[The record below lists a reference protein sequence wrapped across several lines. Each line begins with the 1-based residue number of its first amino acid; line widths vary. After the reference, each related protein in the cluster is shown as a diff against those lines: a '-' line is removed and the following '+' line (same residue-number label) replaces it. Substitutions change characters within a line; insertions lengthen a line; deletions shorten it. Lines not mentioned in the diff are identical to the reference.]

1 MNADAPGLGQPAEAR
16 ARHIAKIRNR
26 IAQVSHRAN
35 SAHLGSSLSCVE
47 ILDAILR
54 ASGISAANVDRPDRA
69 RLVMSKGHAAM
80 GFYASLEAWGLVA
93 PEHLDNYLSDGSA
106 LWGHVTRSPAVP
118 AIDVSTGSLGHG
130 LSLTVGYAVGYRL
143 RGWPARHFC
152 VLSDGECDEGSIW
165 EAALFAGHHRLSK
178 VAAVVDYNKIQ
189 SLERV
194 SSVLE
199 LEPFADKWRSFGW
212 LVREVNGHDSEEL
225 DRALAAPGGEQP
237 LVVIG
242 HTVKGRGISRIEDSI
257 ASHYRPAQAGDFVE
271 NALA

>member
-1 MNADAPGLGQPAEAR
+1 MHLAR
-16 ARHIAKIRNR
+16 IRNR

-47 ILDAILR
+47 ILDAIIR
-54 ASGISAANVDRPDRA
+54 ASGISASSVGQPDRA

-80 GFYASLEAWGLVA
+80 GFYASLEAWGLMGT
-93 PEHLDNYLSDGSA
+93 EHLDQYLKDGSA
-106 LWGHVTRSPAVP
+106 LWGHVTRTEAVP

-130 LSLTVGYAVGYRL
+130 LGLTVGYALGYRMN
-143 RGWPARHFC
+143 GWPARHFC

-165 EAALFAGHHRLSK
+165 EAALFAGHHRLSN

-189 SLERV
+189 SLDRV

-212 LVREVNGHDSEEL
+212 LVREVDGHQPDEL
-225 DRALAAPGGEQP
+225 DEALGRPAGEQP
-237 LVVIG
+237 LVVIA

-257 ASHYRPAQAGDFVE
+257 ASHYRPAQAGDFLE
-271 NALA
+271 DSLA